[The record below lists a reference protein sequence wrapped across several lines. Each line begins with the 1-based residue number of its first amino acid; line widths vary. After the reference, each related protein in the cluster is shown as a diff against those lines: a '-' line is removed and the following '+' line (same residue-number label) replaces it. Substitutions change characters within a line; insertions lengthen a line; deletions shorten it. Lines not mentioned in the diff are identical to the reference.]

1 MLIEL
6 GSGILIPSILDSHHK
21 CTHFLFWYSSQ
32 YLLSKKGYDT
42 EKLQVKLSRVEL
54 KDSFEPIEPL
64 HETDLEGYLQHEQEM
79 LLLTAIEEAKK
90 EVRIARK
97 SANILNWN
105 SFAFPWPDSH
115 NNRVFIVQ
123 FA

>member
-1 MLIEL
+1 M
-6 GSGILIPSILDSHHK
+6 
-21 CTHFLFWYSSQ
+21 CSQ

-64 HETDLEGYLQHEQEM
+64 HETDLEGYLQHEHEM

-90 EVRIARK
+90 EVCVT
-97 SANILNWN
+97 WN
-105 SFAFPWPDSH
+105 SHSKCCSTFASLPLPISFGDGTISSFFGCAV
-115 NNRVFIVQ
+115 VFYLMY
-123 FA
+123 